1 MAGYLSRSTS
11 LSPLELSPSSLELPG
26 SPPAA
31 KTEMTSD
38 VRLIPD
44 IGGSPLKIFVLAKK
58 KINDVFV
65 GIQSYVEESNNFISE
80 LTVESSVVSQE
91 MIRETFC
98 FKERIAGIRDVLA
111 RDHMKVV
118 FFGRTSNGKSSVINA
133 LLQDKILPS
142 GLGHTTNC
150 FLQVEGADTPE
161 PYILTEEF
169 SEPQNIQSVA
179 QLAHALN
186 SEKLGDSTLVRIFWP
201 KDKYRLLRDD
211 VVLLDSPGIDVSPNL
226 DDWIDKHCLDADV
239 FVLVANAESTL
250 MLTEKN
256 FFHKVSERLSKPNI
270 FILNNRWDASASEP
284 DFLEKV
290 RKQHLD
296 RTVSFLVEEL
306 NVCTRQQAE
315 DRVFF
320 VSAREMVQMRLKI
333 QQGLPPHTG
342 ALAEGFQNRCFEFQD
357 FERKFEECLSKS
369 AVKTKFEQHTQQGK
383 SITTALRQIMDT
395 VFENSQVK
403 KKEKLELRKE
413 QKDRQEF
420 TQQQLY
426 LLTDEVKHQIGQ
438 LVDKVEQ
445 QVAKALNEEIHR
457 LNVLVNEFGQPF
469 HPDSLVLS
477 IYKKE
482 LHTHVEEGLGSN
494 LRARLSNT
502 VAVNVESSQKKMI
515 ARMSSLLPQEHRQQ
529 MTNIMPRHNFEV
541 LYRLNCDS
549 LCSDFQEDLEFHF
562 SLGLVSL
569 MRRFLGPKQTKW
581 SSEHIP
587 HPVSSSPQTPSNE
600 VKHFIQPSADY
611 LAIIQS
617 IALVSPTSQTA
628 VGTLAIGG
636 FLVRTVGWKVITLTV
651 GIYGLLYLYE
661 RLTWTNK
668 AKERSFKKQYV
679 NHATRKLKLI
689 VDLTSAN
696 CSHQVQQELSNTF
709 ARLCQLVDD
718 VVSDMQGEIKQLDI
732 EMGKL
737 DECSAT
743 ARLLSELH

>member
-169 SEPQNIQSVA
+169 SEPQNIQ
-179 QLAHALN
+179 
-186 SEKLGDSTLVRIFWP
+186 
-201 KDKYRLLRDD
+201 
-211 VVLLDSPGIDVSPNL
+211 
-226 DDWIDKHCLDADV
+226 
-239 FVLVANAESTL
+239 
-250 MLTEKN
+250 EKN

-743 ARLLSELH
+743 ARLLRNKAGYLLSELETFSQQYLQYDQ